1 MPAEFARAAG
11 LRNRLA
17 HAYDTIDDEALY
29 HAIPTALAQLRLY
42 GAYVLA
48 YVDTIESTAEDAV
61 PGDEPSR
68 GGPSVD

>member
-29 HAIPTALAQLRLY
+29 HAIPTALDNC
-42 GAYVLA
+42 GC
-48 YVDTIESTAEDAV
+48 TARTCWHMWT
-61 PGDEPSR
+61 PSSR
-68 GGPSVD
+68 PQRMRCQATSPPEAGRR